1 MQQQKTAGHSSIFY
15 YNDVIWTERWKYFTE
30 NLNMNM
36 HKLLKVKHPDTE
48 EKYVCYIEQ
57 LHKNCVLH

>member
-15 YNDVIWTERWKYFTE
+15 NNDVIWRERWKYFTE
-30 NLNMNM
+30 NLNM
-36 HKLLKVKHPDTE
+36 HKLLKVKHPDTD

-57 LHKNCVLH
+57 LHKNWTY

>member
-1 MQQQKTAGHSSIFY
+1 
-15 YNDVIWTERWKYFTE
+15 
-30 NLNMNM
+30 MNM

-57 LHKNCVLH
+57 LHKNCVLHWTVAQELDILTWQPQPGISNRQQKDRN